1 MTRPHTLVLWDIDL
15 TLVDLRGTGAD
26 WYGTVLRR
34 VSGQDMRHVPTFQ
47 GRTERAIT
55 TELLNRHGM
64 AETEDDVRRVFAA
77 LVDVVA
83 ADREV
88 LHQRGS
94 ALPGAAEV
102 LRALAAT
109 PGVVQSLV
117 TGNLPEVARFKLDA
131 FGLDEHV
138 DFEVG
143 GYGHQ
148 SLERHPLVGT
158 AVGLAER
165 KYGVRFP
172 AKRVVVVGDTPHD
185 IEAALHHGATAVGVT
200 TGRCDEE
207 ELRAAG
213 AHIVLP
219 GLADTA
225 GVLAALVR

>member
-1 MTRPHTLVLWDIDL
+1 MTPHTLVLWDIDL

-34 VSGQDMRHVPTFQ
+34 LAGQAIRHVPSMQ

-55 TELLNRHGM
+55 TELLNRHGIPD
-64 AETEDDVRRVFAA
+64 TEDEVRRVFAA

-83 ADREV
+83 EDREV
-88 LHQRGS
+88 LHERGS
-94 ALPGAAEV
+94 ALPGAAAV
-102 LRALAAT
+102 LRALADT

-143 GYGHQ
+143 GYGHE
-148 SLERHPLVGT
+148 SVERHPLVST
-158 AVGLAER
+158 AVTLAGR
-165 KYGVRFP
+165 KYGVAFP
-172 AKRVVVVGDTPHD
+172 AERVVVVGDTPHD
-185 IEAALHHGATAVGVT
+185 VAAALHHGATAVGVA
-200 TGRCDEE
+200 TGRCDAA

-213 AHIVLP
+213 AHVVLP
-219 GLADTA
+219 DLVDTA